1 MKKLNQKGFTLI
13 EMMIVLIVV
22 SILTLL
28 IIPNAAKYIT
38 KANED
43 GCAAYKASVAAQN
56 TANSLIGE
64 PSVSEDSK
72 IIARLCVSNE

>member
-1 MKKLNQKGFTLI
+1 
-13 EMMIVLIVV
+13 MMIVLIVV

-43 GCAAYKASVAAQN
+43 GCVAYKASIVAQN
-56 TANSLIGE
+56 TANSFIGE
-64 PSVSEDSK
+64 PTVSEDPK
-72 IIARLCVSNE
+72 IIQKLCTSDSLVDTNDGIE